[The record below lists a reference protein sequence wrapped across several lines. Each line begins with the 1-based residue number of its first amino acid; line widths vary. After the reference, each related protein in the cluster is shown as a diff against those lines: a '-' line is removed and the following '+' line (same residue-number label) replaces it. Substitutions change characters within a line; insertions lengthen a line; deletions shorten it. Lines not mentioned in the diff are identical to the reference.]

1 MDEQTVRFFF
11 SRKISNRF
19 FEYHPLEIENLVD
32 TDITFNLVE
41 LRLTNVNG

>member
-32 TDITFNLVE
+32 TDINLVE

>member
-19 FEYHPLEIENLVD
+19 FKCHPPEIENLVN

-41 LRLTNVNG
+41 LRLTNING